1 MLIIIHH
8 ILQNLNAPIILCIK
22 HLNYTKEHNEQASG
36 FKKDTIT
43 LNTPIK
49 CSNVFNNYS
58 NIEFSEIYAGYYYQP
73 PKCIT

>member
-1 MLIIIHH
+1 MNKLRD
-8 ILQNLNAPIILCIK
+8 
-22 HLNYTKEHNEQASG
+22 S
-36 FKKDTIT
+36 KKDTIT

-73 PKCIT
+73 LKCIT

>member
-1 MLIIIHH
+1 MNKLRD
-8 ILQNLNAPIILCIK
+8 
-22 HLNYTKEHNEQASG
+22 S
-36 FKKDTIT
+36 KKDTIT

-73 PKCIT
+73 QNV